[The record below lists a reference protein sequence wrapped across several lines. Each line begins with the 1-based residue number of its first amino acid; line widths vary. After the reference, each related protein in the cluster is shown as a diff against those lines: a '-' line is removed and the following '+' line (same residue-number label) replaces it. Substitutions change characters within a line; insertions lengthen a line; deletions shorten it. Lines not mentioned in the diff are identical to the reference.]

1 MLDYNDIKTRINKIV
16 AIGDTVK
23 ASAEIL
29 ELNDVITQSESEDT
43 AKYNEYENIIKS
55 KDEEIKN
62 LRQDNNDIRQANA
75 DIVIKYGELLN
86 RQPIDSVEKKK
97 PDKDDDDD
105 DKPLLSW
112 DEIAKLK

>member
-16 AIGDTVK
+16 EIGDTVK

-43 AKYNEYENIIKS
+43 AKYNEYENTIKS
-55 KDEEIKN
+55 KDEEITN
-62 LRQDNNDIRQANA
+62 LRKDNDDIRKANA
-75 DIVIKYGELLN
+75 EIVLKYGELLN
-86 RQPIDSVEKKK
+86 RQPIESVDKKK

-105 DKPLLSW
+105 DKPSPSW
-112 DEIAKLK
+112 DEIAKMK